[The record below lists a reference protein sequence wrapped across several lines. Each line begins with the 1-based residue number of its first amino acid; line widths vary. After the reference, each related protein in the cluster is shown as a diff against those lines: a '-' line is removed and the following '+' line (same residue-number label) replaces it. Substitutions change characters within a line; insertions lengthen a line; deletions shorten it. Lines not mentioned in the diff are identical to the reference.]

1 MVKTPV
7 GDSQYGPC
15 NQCDTPREW
24 QPYSAGLMP
33 PELSRV
39 VRAMWDPHDQKR
51 PTFLKIIELLEP
63 IAQKYQVGGCTT

>member
-1 MVKTPV
+1 
-7 GDSQYGPC
+7 
-15 NQCDTPREW
+15 
-24 QPYSAGLMP
+24 MP
-33 PELSRV
+33 PELIRV